1 MPKRPDNQAW
11 RYWRTVIGVVV
22 AVAVLVIGGLTG
34 HVTRADNLN
43 CSVAK
48 CVALTFDD
56 GPGPYTD
63 RLLQILKDNDAKAT
77 FFLIGNKVAA
87 NPAAAKR
94 IADAGMEIGSH
105 TWEHPNM
112 TTIPPE
118 DIAGQFARA
127 NDAITAATGRTP
139 TLYRPAGGLSNDA
152 VRRTAATFGQAEI
165 LWDVIPF
172 DWANDSNTAA
182 TRLLLM
188 TQIKPGSVVLF
199 HDTYSST
206 VDLVYQFIPVL
217 KANGYRLVTV
227 SELLGPRAPE
237 AATEAGRTG
246 RPSTNST
253 TSRPLTS
260 RRCPTRPHPSRCPTS
275 RSPTFPAKT
284 RAGRT
289 TVRRARGSAADAHPP
304 SARRLLAHYALGLA
318 IAYVLAV
325 LDASAV
331 LVPLRGHTY
340 VDFAEKNMVLVSV
353 LVVLGTVGVAVG
365 GVLLLAPTLRWFVP
379 ATSPPRSSESPR
391 SSSAAASRPSW

>member
-1 MPKRPDNQAW
+1 M
-11 RYWRTVIGVVV
+11 VVGVVA

-34 HVTRADNLN
+34 HVTRADNLS
-43 CSVAK
+43 CSVVK

-87 NPAAAKR
+87 NPAGAKR

-112 TTIPPE
+112 TTIPAE

-152 VRRTAATFGQAEI
+152 VRQTAAKFGQAEI

-172 DWANDSNTAA
+172 DWANDSNTTA
-182 TRLLLM
+182 TRYMLM
-188 TQIKPGSVVLF
+188 THIRPGSVVLF

-227 SELLGPRAPE
+227 SELLGPRAPGSSYGSRE
-237 AATEAGRTG
+237 NGPPVNELHDIPAGDI
-246 RPSTNST
+246 PSLPNTASPKPMPNFPITDIPGQNS
-253 TSRPLTS
+253 
-260 RRCPTRPHPSRCPTS
+260 
-275 RSPTFPAKT
+275 
-284 RAGRT
+284 
-289 TVRRARGSAADAHPP
+289 
-304 SARRLLAHYALGLA
+304 
-318 IAYVLAV
+318 
-325 LDASAV
+325 
-331 LVPLRGHTY
+331 
-340 VDFAEKNMVLVSV
+340 
-353 LVVLGTVGVAVG
+353 G
-365 GVLLLAPTLRWFVP
+365 GPNNGA
-379 ATSPPRSSESPR
+379 
-391 SSSAAASRPSW
+391 